1 MKKRFSYFDKFFCV
15 VSKIIAAHIFLGVAF
30 VALMIFSILGL
41 RDCGP
46 FIGGI
51 YNYHGDLPKNTL
63 IGEWVL
69 SAPRQGDAI
78 NSFSLNEISDSNI
91 LDTIKNNSLVAVFDI
106 VSDVNTN
113 KLYLCDND
121 RINVDYDTRYTTRW
135 VLKDSDNNDIFFV
148 GKDGG
153 KYFLW
158 YSEYIRYKQ
167 YPINFWY
174 KK

>member
-1 MKKRFSYFDKFFCV
+1 
-15 VSKIIAAHIFLGVAF
+15 
-30 VALMIFSILGL
+30 
-41 RDCGP
+41 
-46 FIGGI
+46 
-51 YNYHGDLPKNTL
+51 
-63 IGEWVL
+63 
-69 SAPRQGDAI
+69 
-78 NSFSLNEISDSNI
+78 
-91 LDTIKNNSLVAVFDI
+91 LVAVFDI

-167 YPINFWY
+167 YPRNFWY